1 MPVGFLRV
9 YRQFSIWVKVGR
21 VMQRQNNTPLTPE
34 QRKLAEKH
42 HNLIFYFMKRK
53 RLDQEEFYDILAIA
67 LCKAVRSYG
76 PSEYTFATYCYRCF
90 ENALRM
96 HIRDNKRRVQS
107 APFSAFEIHDD
118 SGDIDNV
125 IEETVSCEKAI
136 QTFDELETYMAME
149 GFVSRI
155 PEQLRQV
162 LKLHLKEYTQ
172 QQIAEILGISQPQVS
187 RTLARIRMLYKKY
200 IDR

>member
-1 MPVGFLRV
+1 
-9 YRQFSIWVKVGR
+9 
-21 VMQRQNNTPLTPE
+21 MQRQNNTPLTPE

-42 HNLIFYFMKRK
+42 HNFIFYFMKRK
-53 RLDQEEFYDILAIA
+53 GLDQEEFYDILAIA
-67 LCKAVRSYG
+67 LCKAVRTYD
-76 PSEYTFATYCYRCF
+76 PSEYAFATYCYRCF

-96 HIRDNKRRVQS
+96 YIRDNKRRVQS

-149 GFVSRI
+149 GFVSHI
-155 PEQLRQV
+155 PEKLRQV
-162 LKLHLKEYTQ
+162 LDLHLKEYTQ
-172 QQIAEILGISQPQVS
+172 QQIAEILGTSQSQVS
-187 RTLARIRMLYKKY
+187 RMLAKIRILYKKY

>member
-1 MPVGFLRV
+1 
-9 YRQFSIWVKVGR
+9 
-21 VMQRQNNTPLTPE
+21 MQRQNNTPLTPE

-67 LCKAVRSYG
+67 LCKAVRSYD
-76 PSEYTFATYCYRCF
+76 PSEYAFATYCYRCF

-155 PEQLRQV
+155 PEKLRQV
-162 LKLHLKEYTQ
+162 LDLHIKEYTQ

-187 RTLARIRMLYKKY
+187 RRLARIRALYKKY

>member
-42 HNLIFYFMKRK
+42 HNFIFYFMKRK
-53 RLDQEEFYDILAIA
+53 GLDQEEFYDILAIA
-67 LCKAVRSYG
+67 LCKAVRTYD
-76 PSEYTFATYCYRCF
+76 PSEYAFATYCYRCF

-96 HIRDNKRRVQS
+96 YIRDNKRRVQS

-155 PEQLRQV
+155 PEKLRQV
-162 LKLHLKEYTQ
+162 LDLHIKEYTQ
-172 QQIAEILGISQPQVS
+172 QEIAEILGISQPQVS
-187 RTLARIRMLYKKY
+187 RSLAKIRMLYKKY

>member
-42 HNLIFYFMKRK
+42 HNFIFYFMKRK
-53 RLDQEEFYDILAIA
+53 GLDQEEFYDILAIA
-67 LCKAVRSYG
+67 LCKAVRTYD
-76 PSEYTFATYCYRCF
+76 PSEYAFATYCYRCF

-96 HIRDNKRRVQS
+96 YIRDNKRRVQS

-155 PEQLRQV
+155 PEKLRQV
-162 LKLHLKEYTQ
+162 LDLHIKEYTQ

-187 RTLARIRMLYKKY
+187 MSLAKIRMLYKKY

>member
-1 MPVGFLRV
+1 
-9 YRQFSIWVKVGR
+9 
-21 VMQRQNNTPLTPE
+21 MQRQNNTPLTPE

-67 LCKAVRSYG
+67 LCKAARLYD

-107 APFSAFEIHDD
+107 TPFSAFEIHND
-118 SGDIDNV
+118 SDDIDNV
-125 IEETVSCEKAI
+125 IEETAECEEAL
-136 QTFDELETYMAME
+136 QSFDELETRMALE

-155 PEQLRQV
+155 PENLRQV
-162 LKLHLKEYTQ
+162 LELHLKEYTQ
-172 QQIAEILGISQPQVS
+172 QQIAEILGITQPQVS
-187 RTLARIRMLYKKY
+187 RRLARIRMLYKKY

>member
-1 MPVGFLRV
+1 
-9 YRQFSIWVKVGR
+9 
-21 VMQRQNNTPLTPE
+21 MQRQNNTPLTPE

-42 HNLIFYFMKRK
+42 HNFIFYYMKRK
-53 RLDQEEFYDILAIA
+53 GLDQEEFYDILAIT
-67 LCKAVRSYG
+67 LCKAVRSYD
-76 PSEYTFATYCYRCF
+76 PSEYAFATYCYRCF

-107 APFSAFEIHDD
+107 TPFSAFEIHND
-118 SGDIDNV
+118 SDDIDNV
-125 IEETVSCEKAI
+125 IEETAECEEAL
-136 QTFDELETYMAME
+136 QSFDELETRMALE

-155 PEQLRQV
+155 PENLRQV